1 MKDWMA
7 LVVLFMIPLIILAAG
22 LIEKRFRSLEKQ
34 LAYIERTINTMTQES
49 YSVEDDRITRKTL
62 NLEAKENE

>member
-22 LIEKRFRSLEKQ
+22 LIEKRFRHLEKQ
-34 LAYIERTINTMTQES
+34 LSYIERTINTMAQEGS
-49 YSVEDDRITRKTL
+49 KMEEGAITKRP
-62 NLEAKENE
+62 

>member
-22 LIEKRFRSLEKQ
+22 LIEKKFRSLEKQ

-49 YSVEDDRITRKTL
+49 YSMEDDTITRKIV
-62 NLEAKENE
+62 NLETQENE

>member
-34 LAYIERTINTMTQES
+34 LAYIEKTINTMTQEG
-49 YSVEDDRITRKTL
+49 YSVEDDTITRTIL
-62 NLEAKENE
+62 NLEAQEN

>member
-1 MKDWMA
+1 MA

>member
-7 LVVLFMIPLIILAAG
+7 LVFLFMIPLIILAAG

-34 LAYIERTINTMTQES
+34 LAYIEKTINTMTQES
-49 YSVEDDRITRKTL
+49 YSVENDTITRKIV
-62 NLEAKENE
+62 NLENQENE

>member
-49 YSVEDDRITRKTL
+49 YSVKNDTITRKIV
-62 NLEAKENE
+62 NLENQENE